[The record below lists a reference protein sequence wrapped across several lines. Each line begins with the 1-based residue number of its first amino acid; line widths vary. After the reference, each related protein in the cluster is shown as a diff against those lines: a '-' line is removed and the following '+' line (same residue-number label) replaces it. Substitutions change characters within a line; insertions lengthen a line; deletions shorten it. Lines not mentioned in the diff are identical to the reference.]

1 MYNGYDGMDTNS
13 TIVDGESTVYQTDI
27 HKRISQ
33 LSGLYVSQTGLG
45 KGKQIYSSMWRK
57 RGKSQMSVVIDSSTN
72 SRFIVTGPF
81 DEELPDYYVII
92 RDYRWWTDNENQI
105 HAWMKECL
113 PRGIQHHK
121 GMVLTIEKESDV
133 SNFLL
138 RWQ

>member
-1 MYNGYDGMDTNS
+1 MDINS
-13 TIVDGESTVYQTDI
+13 TIMDRESAKYEINLLKGVP
-27 HKRISQ
+27 Q
-33 LSGLYVSQTGLG
+33 LSGMHVSKTGMG
-45 KGKQIYSSMWRK
+45 KTRQVCSTMWRK
-57 RGKSQMSVVIDSSTN
+57 RGKSQMSVVFDSSTN

-81 DEELPDYYVII
+81 DEEMPDYYVII